1 VTHPSERPEPGE
13 PPEHVD
19 AGNGDTEHG
28 DTDQGDAG
36 DARRAAL
43 VAAAQ
48 RQWIDLLTDLG
59 GRNTLL
65 YYKDRRAGTL
75 DLADADPDAVERFE
89 KTGHARLTKL
99 FPGDPDIRADAIR
112 RMQAIYRKARELQ
125 EERGIKAGYLATG
138 LARWDELFLEPAA
151 PVLLRPLTISPTRAR
166 YDDFDLTLDEET
178 EVNPVLL
185 HKLATVFDAAIDKPA
200 PDRIA
205 GQLAKAARD
214 AEVPGFRIDKRKVI
228 GTFTYAK
235 LPMVR
240 DLEAA
245 GDLLADSDLVA
256 AIAGDPHAQQLVAA
270 PDASPDVTGDPATA
284 WAELDVI
291 APDLPGPG
299 AAGPTAAGPAAAG
312 PAAAGTDPAV
322 SNSAGPDD
330 PVADFSVLDAD
341 SSQRAA
347 IDAVL
352 AGRSLVIHGP
362 PGTGKSQTIAN
373 LIAAMVARGRKVL
386 FVAEKRAAI
395 DAVLSRLSATGLADL
410 VLDIHEGARD
420 RQRIAAG
427 LGATLDQAAR
437 AADPNTAALHRRLTD
452 RQHRLARHA
461 AALHRAHEPWGLSAY
476 QVQSAL
482 LGVPDQARVATRLTA
497 PERIT
502 DEVAEQVRDELR
514 EFTRLG
520 GFSFAPGSTPWF
532 GAPLRSREQARTA
545 VDLAV
550 AIGGRTLPAATAQ
563 LAAACREL
571 GLPSGELLASHRQRV
586 ALTAAL
592 AQVNDLEQGK
602 HSFLERRTL
611 RREVRARW
619 LELPG
624 VAPDGEPRLPR
635 DYPALI
641 RAWQECERQLA
652 QLAALAPLAGLDTD
666 PDSALAALVADQ
678 ETPWR
683 LPRLY
688 ELAGH
693 FSRLS
698 LGPLLDEIAPLADD
712 PVPGQGSGL
721 TTPDLVTAAFDW
733 AWYRAILDQ
742 IRVRDP
748 DYTAEGTGHDLGD
761 TLDELA
767 SDFRRF
773 DAEHLAANR
782 ARVRGVWARRL
793 RETVD
798 QHPLQAR
805 VIRKQAALRRGH
817 LPLRRLLDQAG
828 DVLFALKPCWAMS
841 PLMVSQVLPLARLF
855 DLVIFDEASQVVP
868 ADAIGSMIRAHQVV
882 VAGDD
887 RQLPPT
893 SFFHQIDPGDPD
905 DDDPDEGLVS
915 MRAGFESVLD
925 ALRPLLLTCPLTWHY
940 RSRDER
946 LVAFSNDRIYGGALT
961 TFPGVARDDVL
972 RHVVVG
978 GQDGAGDTVAAEVAE
993 VVRLALEHA
1002 RTRPA
1007 ESLGVIALG
1016 VKHAER
1022 VDTAL
1027 RAALAAAA
1035 AAPPVPPPPAG
1046 SSGAAALA
1054 AATAARDAARELEA
1068 YFAEDAAEPFFVKN
1082 LERVQGDERD
1092 AIIISVGYG
1101 KHPDGRMRYQWGPLL
1116 RDGGERRLNVA
1127 ATRARRRLTVVSS
1140 FSSHDVDPSRL
1151 TAPGARMLAEYLEYA
1166 RAGGVPVAPVPVSSA
1181 SYASAD
1187 GQPDGDGAAGAFQS
1201 DVAAR
1206 LAALGIRVVPQYGV
1220 GGYRVDFAAAHPDDP
1235 ARMILAIEADGA
1247 GYRDSGSVRDRDRLR
1262 KEHLERLGWH
1272 VHRLWST
1279 AWFTDPGGEL
1289 AKLRAAF
1296 DTAVRAAPPAP
1307 PPASAPPAGTPGP
1320 GASPELGAEGPD
1332 PERPGDEA
1340 PWAAGPS
1347 RPGPTSQRQSSAP
1360 AAAEQPGREPSRLAD
1375 EYWPLPRDAVQAVRA
1390 IPLGPGERPRLSAQA
1405 PKALPVSA
1413 GAVSAKTGPAALPP
1427 APEQDG
1433 PDTAG

>member
-1 VTHPSERPEPGE
+1 MSQPSELPEPAVTRQTAE
-13 PPEHVD
+13 PAD
-19 AGNGDTEHG
+19 A
-28 DTDQGDAG
+28 
-36 DARRAAL
+36 DARRLAL

-48 RQWIDLLTDLG
+48 RQWIDALTDLG

-89 KTGHARLTKL
+89 KTGRARLTKL
-99 FPGDPDIRADAIR
+99 FPGDPDVRADAIR
-112 RMQAIYRKARELQ
+112 RMQAIYRKARELR

-151 PVLLRPLTISPTRAR
+151 PVLLRPLTIAPTRAR
-166 YDDFDLTLDEET
+166 YDDFDLTLDEDT

-185 HKLATVFDAAIDKPA
+185 HKLATVFGAGIDKPA

-214 AEVPGFRIDKRKVI
+214 AEIPGFRVDRRKVI

-256 AIAGDPHAQQLVAA
+256 AIAGDPHAQQAVAA
-270 PDASPDVTGDPATA
+270 PDAAADIAGDESAAWTGPDGSEPEVPGTARTCPDEEAGPDAAPRPA
-284 WAELDVI
+284 
-291 APDLPGPG
+291 APD
-299 AAGPTAAGPAAAG
+299 A
-312 PAAAGTDPAV
+312 
-322 SNSAGPDD
+322 DD
-330 PVADFSVLDAD
+330 PVADYSVLDAD

-395 DAVLSRLSATGLADL
+395 DAVLSRLTAVGLAGL

-427 LGATLDQAAR
+427 LGTTLDQAVR
-437 AADPNTAALHRRLTD
+437 AADPDTSALHRRLTD
-452 RQHRLARHA
+452 RQRRLSRHA
-461 AALHRAHEPWGLSAY
+461 DALHRPHEPWRLSAY

-482 LGVPDQARVATRLTA
+482 LGVPARARVSTRIAA
-497 PERIT
+497 PELIT
-502 DEVAEQVRDELR
+502 AEQAERLRDELR
-514 EFTRLG
+514 EFTRLD
-520 GFSFAPGSTPWF
+520 GFEFRPGATPWF
-532 GAPLRSREQARTA
+532 GAPLRTREDARAA

-550 AIGGRTLPAATAQ
+550 RIGTRTLPETTAR
-563 LAAACREL
+563 LAAACREIN
-571 GLPSGELLASHRQRV
+571 LPAGDLLASQRER
-586 ALTAAL
+586 ARLTSVFARTC
-592 AQVNDLEQGK
+592 DLEQGR
-602 HSFLERRTL
+602 HSFLERRAL
-611 RREVRARW
+611 RRQVRAEW
-619 LELPG
+619 QALPG
-624 VAPDGEPRLPR
+624 AGPDGEPRLPS
-635 DYPALI
+635 DYPALA
-641 RAWQECERQLA
+641 RAWRECARQIA
-652 QLAALAPLAGLDTD
+652 ELAAFAPLAGVDSD
-666 PDSALAALVADQ
+666 PDAAVAALISDQ
-678 ETPWR
+678 QTPWR

-688 ELAGH
+688 ELAGR
-693 FSRLS
+693 FAELGLS
-698 LGPLLDEIAPLADD
+698 PLLDEIAPLACEDQA
-712 PVPGQGSGL
+712 GGAAAAGL
-721 TTPDLVTAAFDW
+721 VVAAFDW

-748 DYTAEGTGHDLGD
+748 GYAAEEGGA
-761 TLDELA
+761 LDELA
-767 SDFRRF
+767 SDFRRY

-782 ARVRGVWARRL
+782 ARVRGAWARRL

-841 PLMVSQVLPLARLF
+841 PLMVSQVLPPARLF

-893 SFFHQIDPGDPD
+893 SFFHQIDPGDPGD
-905 DDDPDEGLVS
+905 DDEGDEGLVS
-915 MRAGFESVLD
+915 LRAGFESVLD
-925 ALRPLLLTCPLTWHY
+925 ALRPLLPTCPLTWHY

-946 LVAFSNDRIYGGALT
+946 LVAFSNERIYGGALT

-978 GQDGAGDTVAAEVAE
+978 QDGPGDGTSDEVAE
-993 VVRLALEHA
+993 VVRLILEHA
-1002 RTRPA
+1002 RVRPG

-1022 VDTAL
+1022 IDTAL
-1027 RAALAAAA
+1027 RA
-1035 AAPPVPPPPAG
+1035 G
-1046 SSGAAALA
+1046 LA
-1054 AATAARDAARELEA
+1054 AATAAPVTPPPPAGPAGAVAVAAAAAARDAARDLEA
-1068 YFAEDAAEPFFVKN
+1068 FFAEDVPEPFFVKN

-1151 TAPGARMLAEYLEYA
+1151 TAPGARLLAEYLEYA
-1166 RAGGVPVAPVPVSSA
+1166 RAGGVPVAA
-1181 SYASAD
+1181 SGYPQGAGQQAGSGTAS
-1187 GQPDGDGAAGAFQS
+1187 GFTTIETGGDAGEFHA

-1206 LAALGIRVVPQYGV
+1206 LADLGITVVPQYGV

-1235 ARMILAIEADGA
+1235 TRMILAIEADGA

-1279 AWFTDPGGEL
+1279 AWFTDPAGEL
-1289 AKLRAAF
+1289 AKLRASF
-1296 DTAVRAAPPAP
+1296 DSAVRATPPQGAPTSQDVPGDPSAPGTRPDVDTACGSATAPGPQASSPAVPRAFAPHASQAVTVHPELAAP
-1307 PPASAPPAGTPGP
+1307 PPSLDAPRPDHAGTM
-1320 GASPELGAEGPD
+1320 
-1332 PERPGDEA
+1332 RV
-1340 PWAAGPS
+1340 AG
-1347 RPGPTSQRQSSAP
+1347 
-1360 AAAEQPGREPSRLAD
+1360 
-1375 EYWPLPRDAVQAVRA
+1375 A
-1390 IPLGPGERPRLSAQA
+1390 IPLGPRPSPQLAA
-1405 PKALPVSA
+1405 PAPRALPAS
-1413 GAVSAKTGPAALPP
+1413 GAATDPVAPATQDLPATEP
-1427 APEQDG
+1427 GGA
-1433 PDTAG
+1433 